1 MPDLSPVTEKDI
13 AEFLIQT
20 PEFFERQADL
30 LASVRLFSPHGG
42 RAVSLQERQ
51 AEMLREKIK
60 VLEQRFM
67 ELMHHGTDNTIL
79 HEKLQNWVRQL
90 LLTPRAAELPEA
102 VLQGLRSEF
111 GVPQA
116 ALRLWQLDPAHA
128 DQPFAQPV
136 DAEVKKLAE
145 SLATPYCGV
154 NSGFAPVQWLDEP
167 EAAASLVLLPLGG
180 KDAIFGLLV
189 LASPD
194 ASRYQATM
202 ATDLLQRLADL
213 ASAALARL
221 RADPDPGS
229 D

>member
-30 LASVRLFSPHGG
+30 LTGVRLVSPHGG

-60 VLEQRFM
+60 VLELRFM
-67 ELMHHGTDNTIL
+67 ELMRHGNDNMLL
-79 HEKLQNWVRQL
+79 HEKMQNWVLQL
-90 LLTPRAAELPEA
+90 LFVTEPGHLPTA
-102 VLQGLRSEF
+102 LVRGLCSEF
-111 GVPQA
+111 DVPQA
-116 ALRLWQLDPAHA
+116 ALRLWDLAEVHA
-128 DQPFAQPV
+128 GAPFAAPV
-136 DAEVKKLAE
+136 SAEVRKLAE

-154 NSGFAPVQWLDEP
+154 NSGFEPVQWLDDP
-167 EAAASLVLLPLGG
+167 AAAASIVLLPMRLGTSV
-180 KDAIFGLLV
+180 FGLLV

-202 ATDLLQRLADL
+202 ATDFLERLAEL
-213 ASAALARL
+213 ASAALSRL
-221 RADPDPGS
+221 CKE
-229 D
+229 